1 MHKKI
6 RVIFLIV
13 VMLVTM
19 VFGSNTVFAEGGGVT
34 IGDCVANDERDIQI
48 NQRFNLKFKVLN
60 NESEA
65 IEDVVIKITE
75 NNSFVLVNEEVIDK
89 IEAGVDAPGTIKLL
103 YTGRADTD
111 VTLNISYKV
120 DGKTEKDTHPCSI
133 TNIVPDEDS
142 GGGDGGG
149 GGGNP
154 INKADFKPI
163 LEITSDDLPEGKAGG
178 TITIPLTLSNIA
190 KYEAREIRITP
201 TLPQGV
207 FMVEQM
213 TVYKTLDRIRAEK
226 SSVVEFKFEIDKY
239 ARADIYSIPL
249 TITYKN
255 VYGVEFSELK
265 SIYIKIINENLPP
278 QLVVR
283 EGRTNPSIVESGE
296 NFSLSFDVWN
306 MGTIEAKNVTVDI
319 EPGDSFFILDNV
331 TKQYLFELKGLN
343 DRKISYSLKAK
354 KDLESGT
361 YPVTIILEHDEAA
374 KTSYTL
380 YVTVEGEEE
389 EEEEEKIDIITENV
403 KTPLEAVE
411 TQTPFDISFDVKN
424 IGLTEAKDVKI
435 TVDAGDMILPKSL
448 NVLTINTLQPDESM
462 PVSFSF
468 IASKD
473 CENRS
478 YPIKAVI
485 EYKNGD
491 EQVRKE
497 QYMGVLIESEEEK
510 KDILNTVPKIIISE
524 YSSDPGM
531 VKAGEN
537 FTLNMEFL
545 NTSKVKSI
553 QNMKITLVV
562 DEGSKETG
570 GSVFTPV
577 QSSNTFYIDKLEP
590 GQTSKKEMVMYT
602 IPDAQAK
609 TYVVKALFEYEY
621 EEDEQ
626 LKTNNMED
634 LFGIPVIQSAKLE
647 VTDVIVSEPAFVGEP
662 VYVSSEF
669 YNTGRVKL
677 SNLMIRV
684 EGDFDTRES
693 NYFVGN
699 FEIGNADYYD
709 ASITPLQP
717 GETKGLLVYTF
728 EDAAGEEHR
737 IETEFTV
744 NAMEAEPVM
753 NPFPNDMFP
762 DNPGMYPGMEEQTSK
777 FPLIPVII
785 GGVVLVGVIVLIIVL
800 KRRKKRK
807 ELMLDEDI

>member
-19 VFGSNTVFAEGGGVT
+19 VFGSNTVLAEGGGVT
-34 IGDCVANDERDIQI
+34 IVECVANDERDIQI
-48 NQRFNLKFKVLN
+48 NQRFNLTFKVLN

-65 IEDVVIKITE
+65 IEDVVIKITD
-75 NNSFVLVNEEVIDK
+75 NNSFVLVNEAVIDK

>member
-65 IEDVVIKITE
+65 IEDVVIKITD

>member
-1 MHKKI
+1 
-6 RVIFLIV
+6 
-13 VMLVTM
+13 
-19 VFGSNTVFAEGGGVT
+19 
-34 IGDCVANDERDIQI
+34 
-48 NQRFNLKFKVLN
+48 
-60 NESEA
+60 
-65 IEDVVIKITE
+65 
-75 NNSFVLVNEEVIDK
+75 
-89 IEAGVDAPGTIKLL
+89 
-103 YTGRADTD
+103 
-111 VTLNISYKV
+111 
-120 DGKTEKDTHPCSI
+120 
-133 TNIVPDEDS
+133 
-142 GGGDGGG
+142 
-149 GGGNP
+149 
-154 INKADFKPI
+154 
-163 LEITSDDLPEGKAGG
+163 
-178 TITIPLTLSNIA
+178 
-190 KYEAREIRITP
+190 
-201 TLPQGV
+201 
-207 FMVEQM
+207 M

>member
-48 NQRFNLKFKVLN
+48 NQRFNLTFKVLN

>member
-34 IGDCVANDERDIQI
+34 IGECVANDERDIQI
-48 NQRFNLKFKVLN
+48 NQRFNLTFKVLN

-65 IEDVVIKITE
+65 IEDVVIKITD
-75 NNSFVLVNEEVIDK
+75 NNSFVLVNEAVIDK

>member
-1 MHKKI
+1 M
-6 RVIFLIV
+6 
-13 VMLVTM
+13 T
-19 VFGSNTVFAEGGGVT
+19 
-34 IGDCVANDERDIQI
+34 
-48 NQRFNLKFKVLN
+48 FKVLN